1 MVINPQWSGISNF
14 TEYNNFV
21 RPDSTGEFSFE
32 TQIAVL
38 KHTRS
43 FNIREKAER
52 AGKTVVIAGSGP
64 AGLLHAIAASICGYN
79 VKVVEKRPEIRERR
93 DQIVAIVNDDAL
105 KTLYSLGVI
114 DYLASRNKILQ
125 PPRVTEENYG
135 YTRSVRIEPLFVS
148 IGDLEQALEEVLKG
162 IYNGTSP
169 IFHESRLSIEKQED
183 ESFTVQIS
191 NGEIEETL
199 RPDALFIAE
208 GKKSEH
214 AEAFGFKSVSILPP
228 ITMMVSTA
236 AMHPFN
242 EAERTWQQAI
252 QHQLYVTGCRIYY
265 FTCFIFESIG
275 KFTRMTNSYQTSICF
290 STPET
295 GYIGIAVHQNRLTYA
310 KQLQAE
316 IEELKKTPGNQPLI
330 EQKTNE
336 LNGIISYWA
345 NVGYFAYNTLYLI
358 SRIASFLFGVRP
370 IQLPPDYTP
379 FQQGH
384 LVEMETV
391 KRELTST
398 ENSDVKFVK
407 IVGAAD
413 NKQIVGI
420 TGDTRFTIDFS
431 TGKGV
436 TNIIANF
443 TYTHQF
449 FESMGS
455 EIERQQAIRN
465 YDFHMTMQDS
475 SALYDAERFREA
487 FGA

>member
-21 RPDSTGEFSFE
+21 RPDSTEEFGFE
-32 TQIAVL
+32 TQMAIL

-64 AGLLHAIAASICGYN
+64 AGLLHAIAASISGYN

-125 PPRVTEENYG
+125 PPRVTEEN
-135 YTRSVRIEPLFVS
+135 IEPLFVS

-162 IYNGTSP
+162 IHNGTSP

-316 IEELKKTPGNQPLI
+316 IEELKKTPGNQNLI

-455 EIERQQAIRN
+455 ETEREGAMSHLERLVEIR
-465 YDFHMTMQDS
+465 DS
-475 SALYDAERFREA
+475 SALETARLFREA
-487 FGA
+487 LGA